1 MPSPALGVVERQP
14 VADGPAGGALV
25 VLVHGSMDRASSF
38 AKVLRELNDAHV
50 IAYDRRG
57 YARSTRAGTPAATI
71 AGQVDDLLGILGG
84 RGAVVAGHSFGGDIA
99 LAAAIRV
106 PSQIAAVVAYE
117 PPMPWLPL
125 WPADSAGNA
134 ALLAGQTGGPGA
146 AAEAFMRRMVGDAVW
161 EHLPPGT
168 RAARRAEGPALLA
181 DMACLHPTT
190 GEPID
195 PTQVRVPTVL
205 GRGTNSRPH
214 HRANC
219 EHLPAVMPDAE
230 LVDVEGA
237 GHGCHFS
244 HPAAFAGLV
253 RRAVSRSAGQARPG
267 GGRSGA
273 GGARNAPAC

>member
-1 MPSPALGVVERQP
+1 MSSPALGVVERKP

-38 AKVLRELNDAHV
+38 AKVLRELSDAHV

-57 YARSTRAGTPAATI
+57 YARSTTAGTPPANI
-71 AGQVDDLLGILGG
+71 AGQVDDLLEILGG
-84 RGAVVAGHSFGGDIA
+84 RRAVVAGHSFGGDIA
-99 LAAAIRV
+99 MAAAIRV
-106 PSQIAAVVAYE
+106 PAQIAAVVAYE
-117 PPMPWLPL
+117 PPMPWLPS
-125 WPADSAGNA
+125 WPPDSAGNV
-134 ALLAGQTGGPGA
+134 ALIAGDTGGPAA
-146 AAEAFMRRMVGDAVW
+146 AAEAFMRRLVGNAVW

-181 DMACLHPTT
+181 DMACMHPPA
-190 GEPID
+190 GEPLD

-219 EHLPAVMPDAE
+219 EHLPSVMPDAE
-230 LVDVEGA
+230 LVEVEGA

-253 RRAVSRSAGQARPG
+253 RRAVSRGAD
-267 GGRSGA
+267 GA
-273 GGARNAPAC
+273 GGVVGAPAC